1 MRKGYL
7 SEYFAGVV
15 AKRLSAVE
23 AHPESSN
30 QHEFN
35 GVMPLKQLLG
45 LEKLANRPTRF
56 IWFGDEN
63 EGFSED
69 SSITWYDA
77 RERHPKRTEHRLY
90 FRSNPVMECAG
101 AGDLLII
108 AKRPS
113 DELMIIVVAK
123 ESGEENRL
131 VWLFG
136 LSAGELGTSFTYT
149 DLENGDDQ
157 QIGYAARFILESLGM
172 AIEEPEPER
181 LDALLEP
188 FQGVFPTT
196 AEFSGFARSTLPE
209 ISPVADPDGALLAWM
224 AHEEKLFRRMEHH
237 AVAQRLRDGF
247 WSGEVADV
255 DGFISFSLSVQNRR
269 KARAGYALEHHLE
282 EIFKTFGLRYDRQA
296 VTEHNSRPDFLFPG
310 AVEYHNQ
317 NFPVTGLSML
327 GVKSTCKDRWRQ
339 VLSEAKRIPDKYL
352 LTLEPGISEAQTAE
366 MRASRVQLV
375 LPAELHSTYTDAQK
389 AWIMNVHDF
398 IDHVR
403 QQQER

>member
-45 LEKLANRPTRF
+45 LEKLANSPTRF

-77 RERHPKRTEHRLY
+77 REQHPTRTEHRLY
-90 FRSNPVMECAG
+90 FRSNPVMERAST
-101 AGDLLII
+101 GDLLII

-113 DELMIIVVAK
+113 DELMIVVVAK
-123 ESGEENRL
+123 GSGEENRL

-136 LSAGELGTSFTYT
+136 LSAGELGAGFTYT

-157 QIGYAARFILESLGM
+157 QIGFAARFILESLGM
-172 AIEEPEPER
+172 KIEEPEPER

-196 AEFSGFARSTLPE
+196 AEFSSFARNTLPE
-209 ISPVADPDGALLAWM
+209 VSPVADPDGALLAWM
-224 AHEEKLFRRMEHH
+224 AHEEKLFRRMEHYS
-237 AVAQRLRDGF
+237 VAQRLRDGF

-269 KARAGYALEHHLE
+269 KARAGLALEHHLE
-282 EIFKTFGLRYDRQA
+282 EIFRTFRLRYDRQA
-296 VTEHNSRPDFLFPG
+296 VTEHKSRPDFLFPG
-310 AVEYHNQ
+310 AAEYRNQ
-317 NFPVTGLSML
+317 DFPVTSLSML

-339 VLSEAKRIPDKYL
+339 VLSEAKRIPDKHL
-352 LTLEPGISEAQTAE
+352 LTLEPGISETQTAE

-375 LPAELHSTYTDAQK
+375 LPAELHGTYTDAQK
-389 AWIMNVHDF
+389 AWIMNVHDL